1 VQHHSADHSD
11 NTVGILFHEVM
22 AYYNPN
28 ERSLN
33 VLWETV
39 NCERQLFAPMP
50 MDKNV
55 FRGAPAIDIYTAANI
70 GDCDVIYHVLN
81 G

>member
-1 VQHHSADHSD
+1 LE

-22 AYYNPN
+22 AYYNSD
-28 ERSLN
+28 ECTLN
-33 VLWETV
+33 TLWETV
-39 NCERQLFAPMP
+39 NCERQLFVPTP

-70 GDCDVIYHVLN
+70 GDYDVIYHVLN
-81 G
+81 R